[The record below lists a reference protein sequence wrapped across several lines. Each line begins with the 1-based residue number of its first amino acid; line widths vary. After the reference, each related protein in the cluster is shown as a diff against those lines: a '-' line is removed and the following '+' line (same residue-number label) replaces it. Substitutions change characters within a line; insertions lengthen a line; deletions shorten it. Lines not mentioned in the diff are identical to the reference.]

1 MCCSMG
7 SITDFLFLLFIY
19 VNLVDDSVDWVVDSI
34 GTVDKIVDSARCV
47 VNSVDLI
54 VFLLVELLVL
64 LI

>member
-1 MCCSMG
+1 MG